1 MYDILQKRNS
11 IVLRDAGMQVWRPS
25 PHHLILPYPIVRL
38 VGSWPKCNATRQGPL
53 RQLSAA
59 ALTQIPRH
67 QKVGHLGGDPD
78 TKKRIQSR
86 IQNVPKSTPSW
97 VIVIMMGVCK
107 WNLTS
112 KELPYIPMQWYLIYG
127 IIWHCITLCE
137 VTGPGLLIPKP
148 QTTPSIHRWVY
159 ETWLSVAI
167 PELSSTQHLLPE
179 PTKQV
184 CVQNIRND
192 TRLKLKNEKDVTET
206 IPGWEDWTE

>member
-1 MYDILQKRNS
+1 MPGCKSDVHHPITSSYHIPSSGWLDPDPN
-11 IVLRDAGMQVWRPS
+11 VMPHARDHWDNYQ
-25 PHHLILPYPIVRL
+25 
-38 VGSWPKCNATRQGPL
+38 
-53 RQLSAA
+53 QLHWHKY
-59 ALTQIPRH
+59 LRH
-67 QKVGHLGGDPD
+67 QKVGHLGGDLD

-112 KELPYIPMQWYLIYG
+112 KELPYIPMQWYLIYR

-137 VTGPGLLIPKP
+137 VAGPGLLIPKP
-148 QTTPSIHRWVY
+148 KTTPSIHRWVY

-192 TRLKLKNEKDVTET
+192 TRLK
-206 IPGWEDWTE
+206 